1 MQNNDFEFIP
11 SNAGP
16 GEHLVYYDNNECL
29 DSVLYI
35 VFPSELAIDSMTVC
49 SADEPFIIE
58 ELPYG
63 GTWTGLGIINEY
75 TGLFDPSL
83 AAGETVTIAYS
94 TPTNCVDELEIT
106 AEPLVN

>member
-1 MQNNDFEFIP
+1 MCRYAFNVRRRKPAILQDTVYFCVNDEPLFLNNENTGRSPWGGQWIGPGVNFMQNNDFEFIP

-49 SADEPFIIE
+49 SADN
-58 ELPYG
+58 L
-63 GTWTGLGIINEY
+63 L
-75 TGLFDPSL
+75 L
-83 AAGETVTIAYS
+83 
-94 TPTNCVDELEIT
+94 
-106 AEPLVN
+106 